1 MKVLF
6 IGGTGIIS
14 SACTEAAVAKG
25 MEVFHLNRGIT
36 NQDNVPKEVTTIY
49 ADIRNG
55 NEAEAKLNGHY
66 FDAVVDFI
74 AFEPQHIAQ
83 DIQLFRDCTAQ
94 FVFISTA
101 SAYQKPPE
109 KLPIT
114 EKTPLWNPYWE
125 YSKKKI
131 FCEKLLKSEAKKS
144 GFPFTIVRPSH
155 TYNYK
160 KVPAIGGYTVLHRM
174 LKGQPVVLHGDGTS
188 VWTLTYHRDFAVG
201 LIGLLGN
208 RAAIHE
214 DFHITSDEWLTW
226 NGIYKILANE
236 LGVEP
241 KTVHVPSEIIALYDK
256 EMGAN
261 LLGDKSHS
269 MIFDNSKIKKFVPEF
284 QAKTPFSKGATE
296 IVQWFRENTLYTVP
310 DAAVENWMNRL
321 IDDWEG
327 FKSFRGKVNRL

>member
-14 SACTEAAVAKG
+14 SACTEAAIAKG
-25 MEVFHLNRGIT
+25 MEVFHLNRGT
-36 NQDNVPKEVTTIY
+36 TDKENVPKEVVTIH

-55 NEAEAKLNGHY
+55 DEAETKLKGHY

-74 AFEPQHIAQ
+74 AFEPHHIVQ

-94 FVFISTA
+94 FVFISSA

-114 EKTPLWNPYWE
+114 ERTPLWNPYWD
-125 YSKKKI
+125 YSQKKI
-131 FCEKLLKSEAKKS
+131 LCEKLLQSEGEKS
-144 GFPFTIVRPSH
+144 GFPYTIVRPSH
-155 TYNYK
+155 TYSQK

-174 LKGQPVVLHGDGTS
+174 LKEQPVVLPGDGTS

-201 LIGLLGN
+201 LVGLLGN
-208 RAAIHE
+208 NAAIHQ

-226 NGIYKILANE
+226 NGIYNILASE

-241 KTVHVPSEIIALYDK
+241 KTVHIPSEIIALYDK

-284 QAKTPFSKGATE
+284 CAKTPFSSGAAE
-296 IVQWFRENTLYTVP
+296 VVQWFRENTLFKGP

-321 IDDWEG
+321 IEDWQG
-327 FKSFRGKVNRL
+327 FKSFRKH